1 MIRPRSPKR
10 VISPLTPRQVWSLTG
25 VNVKQKLFKKRDD
38 ELKQH
43 IADASL
49 SRYGEPSK
57 QLQIE
62 AVFNLVE
69 GRNTFLLAGTG
80 YGKSRIAEMYYK
92 MIPDKKRA
100 VVLVLNPLDTLG
112 DNQVAEKR
120 LAGFTAINLTKL
132 TFNAQA
138 AEDIKNGVYQFVYLS
153 PEIFLN
159 SKMFQMVYY
168 SSEFQNRLALVVV
181 DESHMIYIWGLVESG
196 PAGKSI
202 SAHFRHED
210 YGIFRP
216 SYGKLG
222 PQLLFRNDAPLLLL
236 SATCRP
242 VAVEAIKKS
251 LKLTDDNL
259 VMLRGELTRPEIR
272 IVRVPM
278 ANSLASSLDAVKVY
292 PSQQDVPDDQMV
304 PSLVY
309 SGSRNRTMTVL
320 EVIDRACE
328 TPGGAYVPN
337 STCARRFHSCTG
349 DEDKVSCIDDFA
361 LGKFPVISCTMALG
375 LGQNWKRVR
384 MVVHMGRGDPAS
396 ICQMV
401 GRCGRDGKLGLA
413 VLFMEKNRR
422 GGKNH
427 IDMFRCG
434 AVQTDLD
441 RMDAL
446 AITPLCLRVAFL
458 LDNLLGYV
466 PLWADDPS
474 YIREVAREVA
484 AGMPKCRCSNCAP
497 VEAETL
503 LECLTITN
511 QDNFD
516 MVMRDE
522 LAPPSKY
529 NLKHKYPSRAAP
541 VKKRK
546 FTPADEAEIKEFT
559 GLLLHDMIA
568 SYDNVVSPGGSVQ
581 GCDLFDEDDC
591 VAILANLDN
600 ISDAPSLRNIVGGEC
615 FVGQLE
621 WLHKWI
627 CDFRT
632 SATHTQSIA
641 TQGPA
646 ASKKSRSTVLVTP
659 KEALVVRKRV
669 HIPGQPSKKAQAAE
683 TRRRVSLEN
692 QRKAEQAVH
701 IKDACEHQLAEIVE
715 ASWAANAERLSREA
729 P

>member
-1 MIRPRSPKR
+1 MLVYSLPSSCPASSESIAPTHEDSSSHIPLSTSTMIRPR
-10 VISPLTPRQVWSLTG
+10 

-38 ELKQH
+38 KLKQH

-57 QLQIE
+57 KLQIE

-112 DNQVAEKR
+112 DNQVAEKL

-181 DESHMIYIWGLVESG
+181 DESHMIYIWDLVESG

-320 EVIDRACE
+320 EVVD
-328 TPGGAYVPN
+328 
-337 STCARRFHSCTG
+337 
-349 DEDKVSCIDDFA
+349 
-361 LGKFPVISCTMALG
+361 
-375 LGQNWKRVR
+375 
-384 MVVHMGRGDPAS
+384 
-396 ICQMV
+396 
-401 GRCGRDGKLGLA
+401 
-413 VLFMEKNRR
+413 
-422 GGKNH
+422 
-427 IDMFRCG
+427 
-434 AVQTDLD
+434 
-441 RMDAL
+441 
-446 AITPLCLRVAFL
+446 
-458 LDNLLGYV
+458 
-466 PLWADDPS
+466 
-474 YIREVAREVA
+474 
-484 AGMPKCRCSNCAP
+484 
-497 VEAETL
+497 
-503 LECLTITN
+503 
-511 QDNFD
+511 
-516 MVMRDE
+516 
-522 LAPPSKY
+522 
-529 NLKHKYPSRAAP
+529 
-541 VKKRK
+541 
-546 FTPADEAEIKEFT
+546 
-559 GLLLHDMIA
+559 
-568 SYDNVVSPGGSVQ
+568 
-581 GCDLFDEDDC
+581 
-591 VAILANLDN
+591 
-600 ISDAPSLRNIVGGEC
+600 
-615 FVGQLE
+615 
-621 WLHKWI
+621 
-627 CDFRT
+627 
-632 SATHTQSIA
+632 
-641 TQGPA
+641 
-646 ASKKSRSTVLVTP
+646 
-659 KEALVVRKRV
+659 
-669 HIPGQPSKKAQAAE
+669 
-683 TRRRVSLEN
+683 
-692 QRKAEQAVH
+692 
-701 IKDACEHQLAEIVE
+701 
-715 ASWAANAERLSREA
+715 
-729 P
+729 